1 MLFTESIY
9 KYRQYAYFPPCYYTL
24 QLKKRVIYIKSSSIF
39 RILRLY
45 DKLISSILEKLQN
58 KPTICYINF
67 RVEKK
72 KRKKLLRKRKSTT
85 SNKDDASIKICEK
98 FIVHFFSLK
107 IVNIVE
113 DHLARHC
120 VQIKNSRWLF
130 FSLSSIFFFLRTSK
144 IIDAYER
151 RLHSCSKDKFL
162 EKKIYIYI

>member
-1 MLFTESIY
+1 MLLTESIY

-39 RILRLY
+39 RIQRLY

-85 SNKDDASIKICEK
+85 SNKDDASIKICYLRK
-98 FIVHFFSLK
+98 IHRSFFFIK
-107 IVNIVE
+107 NIVNIVE

-130 FSLSSIFFFLRTSK
+130 FSLSSIFFFFFLRTSK
-144 IIDAYER
+144 INSTR
-151 RLHSCSKDKFL
+151 RVRASPPLVFQR
-162 EKKIYIYI
+162 